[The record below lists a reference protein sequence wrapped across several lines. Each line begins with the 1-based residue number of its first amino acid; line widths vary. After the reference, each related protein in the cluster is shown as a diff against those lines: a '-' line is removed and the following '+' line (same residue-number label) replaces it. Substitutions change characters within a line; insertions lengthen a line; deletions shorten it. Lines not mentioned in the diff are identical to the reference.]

1 MKFNTI
7 FSVFILTAILFSC
20 KKEGLKNPTPIS
32 IETTKQVNEFAIV
45 IHGGAGYQTR
55 ESISQ
60 ELDSLVRNKLTEA
73 ITVGHNILKNGGT
86 SLDAVENTI
95 HVLENSPLFN
105 AGKGAVYTNHET
117 NEMDASIMDGS
128 NLDAGAVAGVTIIKN
143 PISAARKVMESSP
156 HVLLSGKGA
165 DQFAQE
171 QGIEIVDPSYF
182 TTEKNLIYLRKI
194 KAQAN
199 KKMATLLTK
208 KYPDYKFGTVG
219 CVALDKNGNISAGTS
234 TGGMTNKKWNRIGD
248 SPIIG
253 AGTYANNNTCGVSS
267 TGHGEYFIRAAV
279 AHDISAQIEY
289 KKASLKEATENVIQQ
304 KLVALKGNG
313 GIIAVDKYGN
323 IQMEFNTPGMYRASI
338 NQDGD
343 VYTGIYKDE

>member
-1 MKFNTI
+1 MKFNKVFSI
-7 FSVFILTAILFSC
+7 FIVTAILFSC
-20 KKEGLKNPTPIS
+20 KKQDNKSLPLASVENKI
-32 IETTKQVNEFAIV
+32 QVNEFAIV

-55 ESISQ
+55 ESISS
-60 ELDSLVRNKLTEA
+60 ELDSLVRTKLTEA
-73 ITVGHNILKNGGT
+73 ITVGHRILKNGGT
-86 SLDAVENTI
+86 SLDAVEKTI

-105 AGKGAVYTNHET
+105 AGKGAVYTNQET
-117 NEMDASIMDGS
+117 NEMDASIMNGA
-128 NLDAGAVAGVTIIKN
+128 NLNAGAVAGIATAKN
-143 PISAARKVMESSP
+143 PISAARKVMENSP

-165 DQFAQE
+165 DQFAKE
-171 QGIEIVDPSYF
+171 QGLEIVNPSYF
-182 TTEKNLIYLRKI
+182 ATEKNLIYLRKI

-199 KKMATLLTK
+199 KKIAALLAK

-219 CVALDKNGNISAGTS
+219 CVALDKNGNITAGTS

-253 AGTYANNNTCGVSS
+253 AGTYANNKTCGVSS

-289 KKASLKEATENVIQQ
+289 KKVSLKEATENVVQQ
-304 KLVALKGNG
+304 KLVALKGDG
-313 GIIAVDKYGN
+313 GIIAIDKYGN

-338 NQDGD
+338 DQNGEI
-343 VYTGIYKDE
+343 YTGIYKDE